1 MAKRRDP
8 VQFLQRLLLVAVV
21 MAFLFPFFWMIL
33 ASFKT
38 QQQILSTNNIFVFE
52 PTFQNYLDVF
62 QQYSFMKFI
71 LNSFFIAAAL
81 NDSLIGA
88 GFARAYSIARYRQ
101 NKLGMT
107 ILIARIVPGIT
118 FLIPWFIIFSKLGL
132 VDSYTSMILSHM
144 LVGLPFIVWIMV
156 SYFENIP
163 SELEESARVDGC
175 TIQGAFWR
183 IVLPISGPGIIT
195 SSIFS
200 FVFSWNNFMFSLV
213 LSGQKTET
221 LPIAV
226 FSFSVLLLNQLGG
239 LDGWSGCD
247 HSPCADSSPVRA
259 EIYHQWLNGWGSK
272 RINKELNWREPI
284 MFKHRLWHN
293 GILAILRGFNK
304 QETYDTVQA
313 LIEAG
318 VFMVEVTSD
327 SPNAWHVINTLK
339 AREPRLV
346 VGAGTVLDTETA
358 REAIEAGARFYLF
371 ASRSS

>member
-1 MAKRRDP
+1 MAKRKDP
-8 VQFLQRLLLVAVV
+8 VRFLQRLLLVAVV
-21 MAFLFPFFWMIL
+21 LAFLFPFFWMIL

-38 QQQILSTNNIFVFE
+38 QQQILSPNNVFVFE

-71 LNSFFIAAAL
+71 FNSFIIAAASTIL
-81 NDSLIGA
+81 SLVLGLPA
-88 GFARAYSIARYRQ
+88 AYSIARYHQ

-107 ILIARIVPGIT
+107 ILVARIVPGIT
-118 FLIPWFIIFSKLGL
+118 FLIPWFIIFSKLSL

-226 FSFSVLLLNQLGG
+226 FSFLSYSSINWGG
-239 LDGWSGCD
+239 LM
-247 HSPCADSSPVRA
+247 AAAVVITLPV
-259 EIYHQWLNGWGSK
+259 L
-272 RINKELNWREPI
+272 
-284 MFKHRLWHN
+284 
-293 GILAILRGFNK
+293 ILALFAQKYIISGL
-304 QETYDTVQA
+304 T
-313 LIEAG
+313 
-318 VFMVEVTSD
+318 
-327 SPNAWHVINTLK
+327 
-339 AREPRLV
+339 
-346 VGAGTVLDTETA
+346 
-358 REAIEAGARFYLF
+358 AGAVKG
-371 ASRSS
+371 

>member
-21 MAFLFPFFWMIL
+21 LAFLFPFLWMIL

-38 QQQILSTNNIFVFE
+38 QQQILSTNNIFIFQ

-71 LNSFFIAAAL
+71 LNSFYIAAASTIL
-81 NDSLIGA
+81 SLVLGLPA
-88 GFARAYSIARYRQ
+88 AYSIARYHQ

-118 FLIPWFIIFSKLGL
+118 FLIPWFIIFSKLNL

-163 SELEESARVDGC
+163 SELEEAARVDGC

-213 LSGQKTET
+213 LSGQKTKT

-226 FSFSVLLLNQLGG
+226 FSFLSYSSINWGG
-239 LDGWSGCD
+239 LM
-247 HSPCADSSPVRA
+247 AAAVVITLPV
-259 EIYHQWLNGWGSK
+259 L
-272 RINKELNWREPI
+272 
-284 MFKHRLWHN
+284 
-293 GILAILRGFNK
+293 ILALFAQKYIISGL
-304 QETYDTVQA
+304 T
-313 LIEAG
+313 
-318 VFMVEVTSD
+318 
-327 SPNAWHVINTLK
+327 
-339 AREPRLV
+339 
-346 VGAGTVLDTETA
+346 
-358 REAIEAGARFYLF
+358 AGAVKG
-371 ASRSS
+371 